1 MCSTIGIRLKQGLQ
15 TTVRGPN
22 TARKDILSG
31 SRRHFV
37 NNEKI
42 IYNIYK
48 KIIDLVDCRI

>member
-42 IYNIYK
+42 IYSIYK